1 MVGRNTSRT
10 CVRFHDIVAAATLL
24 GHASGFM
31 TISPAAVQRAT
42 LSAVCQAPLGGVAL
56 RAASVDSAD
65 VDKLVQAGMS
75 RETAGKVLGEG
86 KTLTQVISL
95 MSIRAGPLYA

>member
-1 MVGRNTSRT
+1 MVGRKSLA
-10 CVRFHDIVAAATLL
+10 FVAAATLL
-24 GHASGFM
+24 SHASGFM

-42 LSAVCQAPLGGVAL
+42 LSAVCQATPRKGVAL

-65 VDKLVQAGMS
+65 VDKLVEAGMS

-95 MSIRAGPLYA
+95 MSIRAGHLYA